1 MFFRK
6 RYCFSMSTRT
16 PAEQDELHE
25 RVRRLFEH
33 QISFNEHLGL
43 RVVTL
48 SPEPVT
54 IAFDMR
60 PEYVGHFL
68 YGRLH
73 GGVISSVMDVTAGLA
88 IMMGVAEYNSE
99 ETADQIMSRFDNFA
113 TIDMRVDYL
122 RPGIGESF
130 TATAEVV
137 RLGKRLGVSRSM
149 LTNDNGSLIATGNA
163 SFMVS

>member
-1 MFFRK
+1 MP
-6 RYCFSMSTRT
+6 SRT
-16 PAEQDELHE
+16 PEEQAELIT
-25 RVRRLFEH
+25 RVTRLFEH

-43 RVVTL
+43 RVVSL
-48 SPEPVT
+48 EPAPVT
-54 IAFDMR
+54 ISFDMR

-73 GGVISSVMDVTAGLA
+73 GGVISTVMDVTAGLS
-88 IMMGVAEYNSE
+88 IMMGVANYHSE
-99 ETADQIMSRFDNFA
+99 ETAEQIMARFANFA

-130 TATAEVV
+130 IATAEVV
-137 RLGKRLGVSRSM
+137 RLGKRLGVSRAS
-149 LTNDNGSLIATGNA
+149 LTNENGTLIATGNA